1 MIRMI
6 TQRSSMTNFDHF
18 LLKMNVFSVKKI
30 WAALCSW
37 YLSERVIALM
47 VEPDKKR
54 TFFIHFFFMID
65 GWRPH
70 DLAKFP
76 LCRRTKVHIKLAR
89 LFFVQKLRTNVM
101 FKSQVALLYRL
112 WKNKSKYNQSKSI
125 ILTFGV
131 IFMHWYHDA
140 IWSWLIFSN
149 GC

>member
-76 LCRRTKVHIKLAR
+76 LCRRTKVHIKLVR
-89 LFFVQKLRTNVM
+89 LLFVQKLRTLQMSCSNV
-101 FKSQVALLYRL
+101 RL
-112 WKNKSKYNQSKSI
+112 PCCISWEKINTNKINQEEVIWHLEWFLS
-125 ILTFGV
+125 TDTMGV
-131 IFMHWYHDA
+131 
-140 IWSWLIFSN
+140 FSY
-149 GC
+149 

>member
-30 WAALCSW
+30 WAASCSW

-76 LCRRTKVHIKLAR
+76 LCRRMKVHIKLAR
-89 LFFVQKLRTNVM
+89 LFFVQKLRTCLNDS
-101 FKSQVALLYRL
+101 FPRCITWEKINP
-112 WKNKSKYNQSKSI
+112 NKTNQRTVFWHLEKF
-125 ILTFGV
+125 LCT
-131 IFMHWYHDA
+131 DK
-140 IWSWLIFSN
+140 IWSWLIFCN